1 MDDYAH
7 HPAEVAA
14 TLKTARG
21 LGFKRLIAV
30 HQPFTYSRTAMLMD
44 DFVSALSIADKAV
57 VTDIMGSR
65 EKNTFGVSSSQLVS
79 KLENGVL
86 TPSFDDCVE
95 YLKKELK
102 PGDMV
107 ITLGCGDIYK
117 VAKRLAKELEGSEPE
132 GKAGL

>member
-1 MDDYAH
+1 
-7 HPAEVAA
+7 
-14 TLKTARG
+14 
-21 LGFKRLIAV
+21 
-30 HQPFTYSRTAMLMD
+30 MD

-65 EKNTFGVSSSQLVS
+65 EKNTFGVSAGQLVE

-86 TPSFDDCVE
+86 TPSFNDCVE

-117 VAKRLAKELEGSEPE
+117 VAKRLACELKNSEPE